1 MKELLYNLLH
11 GSSTIV
17 TPMDALQNMVIALIL
32 GVVVCITYRITYS
45 GVAYSSKFNT
55 ALMMLSLITTMV
67 MNILGTSLALSLGM
81 VGALSIVRF
90 RTAIKDPR
98 DTTYIFWAISI
109 GMGAGSS
116 NYYIVIIG
124 TLFIAATSIAFS
136 FSFKKD
142 NKYLVIVRGTN
153 ECIEAVRAAL
163 FSIYRPCK
171 LRAETVT
178 DDYTEIVYQI
188 KLNNKDQLID
198 YENIKNIEGV
208 SFVNMVARDG
218 ETLG

>member
-1 MKELLYNLLH
+1 MKELLYNMLH
-11 GSSTIV
+11 DSSSIV

-32 GVVVCITYRITYS
+32 GSIVCFTYKITYS
-45 GVAYSSKFNT
+45 GVAYSKKFNT
-55 ALMMLSLITTMV
+55 SLMMLSLITTMI

-90 RTAIKDPR
+90 RTAVKDPR

-116 NYYIVIIG
+116 NYYIAVIG
-124 TLFIAATSIAFS
+124 TIFVAAISILAS
-136 FSFKKD
+136 FGLKD
-142 NKYLVIVRGTN
+142 DNTYLVIVRGTN
-153 ECIEAVRAAL
+153 ECTDAVRTAL
-163 FSIYRPCK
+163 FSAYRACK
-171 LRAETVT
+171 LRAEAVT
-178 DDYTEIVYQI
+178 DEYTEIVYQV
-188 KLNNKDQLID
+188 KLKNKNQVND

-208 SFVNMVARDG
+208 SYVNMVARDG

>member
-11 GSSTIV
+11 DSSSIV
-17 TPMDALQNMVIALIL
+17 TPMDALQNMIIALIL
-32 GVVVCITYRITYS
+32 GSIVCITYKITYS
-45 GVAYSSKFNT
+45 GVAYSRKFNIS
-55 ALMMLSLITTMV
+55 LMMLSLITTMI

-81 VGALSIVRF
+81 VGALSIIRF
-90 RTAIKDPR
+90 RTAVKDPR

-124 TLFIAATSIAFS
+124 TLFVMAISIATSFG
-136 FSFKKD
+136 FKND
-142 NKYLVIVRGTN
+142 NNYLVIVRGAN
-153 ECIEAVRAAL
+153 ESTEAVRAAL
-163 FSIYRPCK
+163 FAAYRACK
-171 LRAETVT
+171 LRAETIT
-178 DDYTEIVYQI
+178 DEYTEIVYQI
-188 KLNNKDQLID
+188 KLKNKNQVID

-208 SFVNMVARDG
+208 NFVNMVARDG